1 LGKLSMPCL
10 KEKIPMIR
18 TLFCL
23 LGATLACG
31 ALHAQTT
38 SPLIAEAKASYTSVK
53 TNLIKAAEKMP
64 EDAYSFRITPD
75 NQTWAERVAHV
86 ATSAMGSC
94 ARVKGEQKQ
103 ANLGSNSKADLSA
116 ALKAAFDECDA
127 AWDSVTD
134 ANMSE
139 MVGAGR
145 GQATRLGSMI
155 RNTVHI
161 TEVYGTMTAY
171 LRLKGIVPPSSEGS
185 RGGR

>member
-1 LGKLSMPCL
+1 
-10 KEKIPMIR
+10 MIR
-18 TLFCL
+18 PTLCL
-23 LGATLACG
+23 LSATLACG

-38 SPLIAEAKASYTSVK
+38 SPPITEAKASYTSVK
-53 TNLIKAAEKMP
+53 TNLLKAAEKMP
-64 EDAYSFRITPD
+64 DDAYSFRITPD

-103 ANLGSNSKADLSA
+103 ANLGTSSKADLSA
-116 ALKAAFDECDA
+116 AFLSAALKAGFDECDA
-127 AWDSVTD
+127 AWDTVTD
-134 ANMSE
+134 ANMAE

-145 GQATRLGSMI
+145 GQATRLGTMI

-161 TEVYGTMTAY
+161 SEVYGAMTAY
-171 LRLKGIVPPSSEGS
+171 MRLKGVVPPSSEGG

>member
-1 LGKLSMPCL
+1 MPHL

-18 TLFCL
+18 STLCL
-23 LGATLACG
+23 LSGALACG

-38 SPLIAEAKASYTSVK
+38 SPLITEAKASYTSVK
-53 TNLIKAAEKMP
+53 TNLMKAAEKMP
-64 EDAYSFRITPD
+64 DDAYSFRITPD

-116 ALKAAFDECDA
+116 ALKGGFDECDA
-127 AWDSVTD
+127 AWDTVTD
-134 ANMSE
+134 ANMAE

-145 GQATRLGSMI
+145 GQATRLGTMI

-161 TEVYGTMTAY
+161 SEVYGTMTAY
-171 LRLKGIVPPSSEGS
+171 MRLKGIVPPSSEGG